1 MGKIEIRV
9 FCKTTK
15 EKKPTLLENK
25 PGKIK
30 EKITQKQRKPKI
42 NQVENL
48 KEKRNKNK
56 ISSMGYFQVELQEK
70 KCLYKK
76 KIEKSSKICL
86 CMIKKNF
93 LPHIQKKIPQK
104 TKSP

>member
-1 MGKIEIRV
+1 V

-30 EKITQKQRKPKI
+30 EKLTQKQRKPKI

-76 KIEKSSKICL
+76 KCTKKS
-86 CMIKKNF
+86 KNR
-93 LPHIQKKIPQK
+93 QK
-104 TKSP
+104 SAYV